1 MGDRFDRLAARHANV
16 EVLLRRPGIGH
27 NNGPTFDMS
36 WEAWVWRR
44 AAAKAWKTPKPEVA
58 MMRLK
63 RAERL
68 GITYRELTSVIM
80 DSGAHLSAAVMPLSL
95 AARVRRGPNREIIV
109 EPRNSI
115 AALVAKFRGRLF
127 VLGDIDAVPGLSDEE
142 RAGFLSLLNRAFDGK
157 VEALGWGHDGP
168 AIRAILKANALPHQ
182 EAFMVGAGMG
192 HRVLAEAAGLPVA
205 LDTVEI
211 RNGRLFHAIGLV
223 DQPLEAHAIDF
234 VATIDPPRERVKLQ
248 GTAIINGLPTRISIG
263 IRTESASGPPV
274 TVHADL
280 PGGHLAFEGWTGH
293 RSTDDP
299 LHGSMSATSTSPATF
314 IASVRPP
321 TLHTSI
327 RLN

>member
-80 DSGAHLSAAVMPLSL
+80 DSGAHLGAAVIPLSL
-95 AARVRRGPNREIIV
+95 AARVRRGPKGEIIV
-109 EPRNSI
+109 EPRNSV

-127 VLGDIDAVPGLSDEE
+127 VLGDIDAVPGLSNEE

-168 AIRAILKANALPHQ
+168 AIRAMLKANALPHQ
-182 EAFMVGAGMG
+182 EAFMVGAGVG
-192 HRVLAEAAGLPVA
+192 HRVLAEAAGLP
-205 LDTVEI
+205 LTKDIDTW
-211 RNGRLFHAIGLV
+211 
-223 DQPLEAHAIDF
+223 
-234 VATIDPPRERVKLQ
+234 
-248 GTAIINGLPTRISIG
+248 
-263 IRTESASGPPV
+263 
-274 TVHADL
+274 
-280 PGGHLAFEGWTGH
+280 LA
-293 RSTDDP
+293 
-299 LHGSMSATSTSPATF
+299 PAG
-314 IASVRPP
+314 
-321 TLHTSI
+321 
-327 RLN
+327 

>member
-80 DSGAHLSAAVMPLSL
+80 DSGVHLGAAVIPLSL
-95 AARVRRGPNREIIV
+95 AARVRRGPNREIVV
-109 EPRNSI
+109 EPRNSV
-115 AALVAKFRGRLF
+115 AARLF

-157 VEALGWGHDGP
+157 VEAVGWGHDGP
-168 AIRAILKANALPHQ
+168 AIRAMLKANALPHQ
-182 EAFMVGAGMG
+182 EAFMVGAGVG
-192 HRVLAEAAGLPVA
+192 HRVLAEAAGLP
-205 LDTVEI
+205 LTKDIDTW
-211 RNGRLFHAIGLV
+211 
-223 DQPLEAHAIDF
+223 
-234 VATIDPPRERVKLQ
+234 
-248 GTAIINGLPTRISIG
+248 
-263 IRTESASGPPV
+263 
-274 TVHADL
+274 
-280 PGGHLAFEGWTGH
+280 LA
-293 RSTDDP
+293 
-299 LHGSMSATSTSPATF
+299 PAG
-314 IASVRPP
+314 
-321 TLHTSI
+321 
-327 RLN
+327 